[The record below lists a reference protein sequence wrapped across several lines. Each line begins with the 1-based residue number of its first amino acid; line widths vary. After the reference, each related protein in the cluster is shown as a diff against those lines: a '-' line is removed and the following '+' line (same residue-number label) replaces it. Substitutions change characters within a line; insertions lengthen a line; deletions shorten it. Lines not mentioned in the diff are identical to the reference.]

1 MEEEFKSL
9 DSVDIANAIR
19 AFAVEKNID
28 VNMTKIHKLLYISYG
43 IFLARE
49 NKRLTNEHPQA
60 WPFGPVFPRVHNKVS
75 LDIPPVSVDSLKL
88 PEIAKK
94 TVCEVLDV
102 FGKFSA
108 GKLSAWSHKADSPWD
123 RTVKENNGKWGCTM
137 KDDYISSYFRR
148 LLAV

>member
-1 MEEEFKSL
+1 
-9 DSVDIANAIR
+9 
-19 AFAVEKNID
+19 
-28 VNMTKIHKLLYISYG
+28 MTKIHKLLYISYG

-94 TVCEVLDV
+94 RFVRYWMSLANFLQENSPHGLIRPIVL
-102 FGKFSA
+102 GIE
-108 GKLSAWSHKADSPWD
+108 P
-123 RTVKENNGKWGCTM
+123 
-137 KDDYISSYFRR
+137 
-148 LLAV
+148 

>member
-9 DSVDIANAIR
+9 DSVDVANAIR
-19 AFAVEKNID
+19 VLAAEKNID

-49 NKRLTNEHPQA
+49 NRRLTSEHPQA
-60 WPFGPVFPRVHNKVS
+60 WPFGPVFPIVHTNVS
-75 LDIPPVSVDSLKL
+75 LDIPPVPIDPSKL

-94 TVCEVLDV
+94 TICDVLDV

-108 GKLSAWSHKADSPWD
+108 GKLSAWSHKVDSPWD

-148 LLAV
+148 FLAV